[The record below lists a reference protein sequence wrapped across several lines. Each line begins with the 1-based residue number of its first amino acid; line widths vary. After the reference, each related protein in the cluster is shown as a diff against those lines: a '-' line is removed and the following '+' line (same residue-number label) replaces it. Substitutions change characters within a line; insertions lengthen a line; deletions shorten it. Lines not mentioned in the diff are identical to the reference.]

1 MTRTLFI
8 GRSRELSE
16 FNRLYHSQK
25 AEFLILYGRR
35 RIGKTRLITHWME
48 TEKPRAFFWVAEPT
62 SSFDQLR
69 SFSQAVFRFES
80 PQSQPPQDMS
90 YGDWRTAFEALARL
104 AENERLAVIIDEFTY
119 LLEAEPAVSAYM
131 QHAWDHTLSQSNLF
145 LIISGSHLGMMQ
157 RQVLSYQAPLYG
169 RSTANLL
176 LQPLP
181 FGVTQAFYS
190 NYAADERVAVYA
202 MLGGVPA
209 YWERFD
215 PGKSV
220 SENIRGEFLNY
231 NASMHDEPR
240 LLLADF
246 LHEPHNYVSI
256 FRAIA
261 NGAGTP
267 KEIAGFSGLDEKHI
281 PQYLNVLTDTGFIA
295 RRVPVT
301 QPPASRSGRHFI
313 TDPFLRFYYRF
324 LARRQSQ
331 LALGVDEQ
339 ALEEIK
345 RHLLDFIGTYTWEE
359 LCQEWLLRA
368 TGKDRLP
375 FLPDQVGGAWTR
387 KAQVD
392 VVGIN
397 SMEKTLILG
406 ECKWSPRTMDR
417 SVLED
422 LIQKTAEFVP
432 SEGRWRVYYL
442 GFARGGWLSEAQGF
456 AKTFSNAKFQGE
468 NWRAVGISLLDLP
481 QVDQDLKDWS
491 NGKDEEGEIPF

>member
-1 MTRTLFI
+1 MKTLFI
-8 GRSRELSE
+8 GRTRELSE
-16 FNRLYHSQK
+16 LSRLYQSNK

-48 TEKPRAFFWVAEPT
+48 TAQPRAFFWVAEPT
-62 SSFDQLR
+62 SSVDQLR
-69 SFSQAVFRFES
+69 SFSQAIFRFES

-90 YGDWRTAFEALARL
+90 YGNWRTAFETLARIS
-104 AENERLAVIIDEFTY
+104 EKERIVVIIDEFTY
-119 LLEAEPAVSAYM
+119 LLAAEPAISAHL
-131 QHAWDHTLSQSNLF
+131 QNSWDHSLSQSNIF

-157 RQVLSYQAPLYG
+157 RHVLSYQAPLYG

-181 FGVTQAFYS
+181 FGVTSDFYPD
-190 NYAADERVAVYA
+190 YQADERVAVYA

-215 PGKSV
+215 PQKSV
-220 SENIRGEFLNY
+220 SNNIRAEMLNY
-231 NASMHDEPR
+231 SASLHDEPR

-267 KEIAGFSGLDEKHI
+267 REIARFSGLDEKHI
-281 PQYLNVLTDTGFIA
+281 PQYLNLLVETGFIA

-301 QPPASRSGRHFI
+301 LPSTSRMGRHFI

-331 LALGVDEQ
+331 LALGVEEQ
-339 ALEEIK
+339 ALEEIR

-359 LCQEWLLRA
+359 LCQEWLLRS
-368 TGKDRLP
+368 TSQHRLP
-375 FLPDQVGGAWTR
+375 FLPDQVGSAWTK

-406 ECKWSPRTMDR
+406 ECKWSPKVIDR
-417 SVLED
+417 DVLEN
-422 LIQKTAEFVP
+422 LIQKTEEFIP
-432 SEGRWRVYYL
+432 TEGQWRIYYL
-442 GFARGGWLSEAQGF
+442 GFARGGWTQEAKNF
-456 AKTFSNAKFQGE
+456 AASYGKTKIQGE
-468 NWRAVGISLLDLP
+468 NWQAVGMGILDLR
-481 QVDQDLKDWS
+481 QVDQDLADWS
-491 NGKDEEGEIPF
+491 KSKDSKGGIKF